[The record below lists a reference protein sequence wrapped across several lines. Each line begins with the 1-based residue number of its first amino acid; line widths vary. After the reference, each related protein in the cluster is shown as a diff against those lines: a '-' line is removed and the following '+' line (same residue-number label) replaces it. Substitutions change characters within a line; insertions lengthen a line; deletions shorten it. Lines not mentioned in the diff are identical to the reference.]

1 MQQSDLFSNT
11 CVLITMFLLTLKT
24 LRQVLVFKFVSIRSC
39 TVGQLHFTK
48 TWNIPWKMQ
57 AHVHHA
63 TGMRRK
69 HLYFYVQVEPDRIS
83 SQTKTTHDA
92 TQYHKL
98 KKLLTICTA
107 VFTFHAHLLQLW
119 WQPSVT
125 KFHKLFNS

>member
-1 MQQSDLFSNT
+1 
-11 CVLITMFLLTLKT
+11 
-24 LRQVLVFKFVSIRSC
+24 
-39 TVGQLHFTK
+39 
-48 TWNIPWKMQ
+48 MQ

-92 TQYHKL
+92 TQDHKL

-107 VFTFHAHLLQLW
+107 VFTFHAHLLQL
-119 WQPSVT
+119 
-125 KFHKLFNS
+125 